1 MGLEQFA
8 VHLLP
13 ISLWAYAVG
22 AVASFA
28 LTRFPRMASLAGFFG
43 AWIGGLAGCWAS
55 FTGLSQGTS
64 PAFTLLPAATP
75 LVRFSIQLDPLAAF
89 FTLVVS
95 LLGLAISIYSYG
107 YVTQYYGVKNVGSL
121 AGFFNLLLLATTL
134 IFCADNAVFLLIA
147 WELMA
152 LFAFV
157 LVVFEHEHPEARR
170 AGDVVFRH
178 VAHWRWLFDLG
189 LSAALSGQRQF
200 PL

>member
-13 ISLWAYAVG
+13 ISLWAYAVS
-22 AVASFA
+22 AMASFA
-28 LTRFPRMASLAGFFG
+28 LTRFPRMASLAGFSG
-43 AWIGGLAGCWAS
+43 AWIGALAGCWAS
-55 FTGLSQGTS
+55 FTGLSRGTS